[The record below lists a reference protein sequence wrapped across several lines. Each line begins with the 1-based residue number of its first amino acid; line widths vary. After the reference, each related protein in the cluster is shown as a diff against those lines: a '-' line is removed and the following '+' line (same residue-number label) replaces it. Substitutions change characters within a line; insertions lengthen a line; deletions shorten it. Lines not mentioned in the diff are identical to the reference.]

1 MIAKL
6 RLLAVL
12 CFLTL
17 GSATHALANGYLLL
31 GAGSS
36 KDDVL
41 DESATGFK
49 IGVGTMINENLAV
62 EAAYVDLG
70 TIDLPAFGVEIS
82 QYGLAASLMPVFK
95 ISEEAA
101 VYAKIGLYSWT
112 FEASDAFG
120 SGEEDGSDMFFGFG
134 FEYKVEDSASVVVEY
149 ESYEVLDGDVDLLSV
164 GVRINF

>member
-6 RLLAVL
+6 RLLTVL

-31 GAGSS
+31 SAGSS
-36 KDDVL
+36 NDDVL

-70 TIDLPAFGVEIS
+70 TIDFPFGIEVS
-82 QYGLAASLMPVFK
+82 QYGLAASLIPVLK
-95 ISEEAA
+95 INEDAA

-112 FEASDAFG
+112 FEVSSGLG
-120 SGEEDGSDMFFGFG
+120 SGEDSGTDAFIGFG
-134 FEYKVEDSASVVVEY
+134 FEYKVGDSASVVAEY
-149 ESYEVLDGDVDLLSV
+149 EAYEVSDGDVDLLSV
-164 GVRINF
+164 GVKINF